1 MSYSPTGSIQAT
13 INSRFREVFEKEQKQ
28 EQQQALKAVTVRLPE
43 GYIAT
48 IDQLSNEL
56 EWSRQEFLF
65 NILEQALGDSIKAL
79 SDLAPE
85 DQRDGIHADYCDVMF
100 GRATPGIRDANLMAN
115 KKSD

>member
-1 MSYSPTGSIQAT
+1 MSYHPTGSIQAT
-13 INSRFREVFEKEQKQ
+13 INTRFREVAEKEQKQ

-48 IDQLSNEL
+48 IDQLANEL

-79 SDLAPE
+79 SEHAPE
-85 DQRDGIHADYCDVMF
+85 DQRNGIHADYCAVMF
-100 GRATPGIRDANLMAN
+100 GRGPHSVRDATLMSQ
-115 KKSD
+115 KKA